1 MSSREP
7 LLVKNG
13 LVVYPGSVSYP
24 ALASMMSADPIA
36 GATLVNDFG
45 STGLF
50 NWSKS
55 GDRGW

>member
-1 MSSREP
+1 
-7 LLVKNG
+7 LVKNG